1 MAFKICPES
10 KVFDNLHILYDA
22 ASVSNPTSELFS
34 PSYHAAQGM
43 ICGRATGRGT
53 TYFLTAGTGEW
64 VLRHY
69 RRGGLPAKIFRDLY
83 LGTHPEHSRAWKEWR
98 LLTNL
103 YQRNFPVPRPVAAG
117 TDISGFFYRCDLI
130 TERISDVASLAELF
144 NRGRMSE
151 PLWHK
156 VGACIR
162 MFHDAGVYH
171 ADLNAQNI
179 LLDENQAVFLI
190 DFDRCEIRDSDWW
203 KNSNLKRLHRSLS
216 KLAARSVDGSVA
228 ERDWGQLMA
237 GYGR

>member
-10 KVFDNLHILYDA
+10 KVFDNVHILYDV
-22 ASVSNPTSELFS
+22 ASVSNPTSEMFS
-34 PSYHAAQGM
+34 PSYHAAQGS

-53 TYFLTAGTGEW
+53 TYFLTAGAREW

-69 RRGGLPAKIFRDLY
+69 RRGGLPAKVSRDLY
-83 LGTHPEHSRAWKEWR
+83 FGIHPEHSRAWKEWR
-98 LLTNL
+98 LLSDL

-117 TDISGFFYRCDLI
+117 TQMYGALYRCDLI
-130 TERISDVASLAELF
+130 TERISNAASFAELIDT
-144 NRGRMSE
+144 GQVSE
-151 PLWHK
+151 SLWPK

-179 LLDENQAVFLI
+179 LLDESQTVFLI
-190 DFDRCEIRDSDWW
+190 DFDRCEIRATSWW
-203 KNSNLKRLHRSLS
+203 KNVNLKRLHRSLS
-216 KLAARSVDGSVA
+216 KLAEHSVDGYLD
-228 ERDWGQLMA
+228 EKDWNQLMA